1 MSEGAVLGIV
11 VELSLKLF
19 VSLLNVDADTDGDE
33 QKRACDDQ
41 NDNKRAAIVIFG
53 GRGGRL
59 VGFGRIVRLVS
70 DLPVVSIEADERA
83 VGVCEVEHHV
93 VVGEEGVSNGIAW
106 HSRAYSAID
115 EELASVIKQGL
126 V

>member
-41 NDNKRAAIVIFG
+41 NHNKRAALVIFG
-53 GRGGRL
+53 GGGGRL
-59 VGFGRIVRLVS
+59 NGLGGIARLIG
-70 DLPVVSIEADERA
+70 DFPVVSIEANVLVE
-83 VGVCEVEHHV
+83 GVCEVEHHIV
-93 VVGEEGVSNGIAW
+93 VAEDGVSNGIA
-106 HSRAYSAID
+106 RCFR
-115 EELASVIKQGL
+115 V
-126 V
+126 